1 MLGIFP
7 VFTNTDAL
15 IIIIILP
22 LSVTNM
28 NMNIGFNMIA
38 LLTILIATIL
48 IIMKMNEEVTSRCP
62 PPPAKASEQ
71 WGGKTMVAL
80 LDSDAT
86 SNQPTNLQPPQKATN
101 LLKMRT
107 PIHQAEIGCRTSEIL
122 VFVFAYGVKS

>member
-1 MLGIFP
+1 
-7 VFTNTDAL
+7 
-15 IIIIILP
+15 
-22 LSVTNM
+22 M
-28 NMNIGFNMIA
+28 NMAIGLNMIT

-62 PPPAKASEQ
+62 PPPAKAAEQ

-101 LLKMRT
+101 LLKMHTLTMQYT